1 MSTTNED
8 QRRRDSREEKQAM
21 KMVFAKQKP
30 PKKEAASCDTA
41 SSGEL
46 LSTTIEAADAQGI
59 LNYVERTTG
68 GRWLPA
74 PSPSE
79 SICIYRFRAEYM
91 VDAISLLMM
100 ARCHVIRATF
110 ELGELPDVSAEIIV
124 RGLTLEDMRGLC
136 RTVKDGHVMLQTMQ
150 PFESYTGK
158 RDYDLK

>member
-1 MSTTNED
+1 MSATNEE

-21 KMVFAKQKP
+21 RMVFAKQKP

-46 LSTTIEAADAQGI
+46 LSTTIEAADAQGT
-59 LNYVERTTG
+59 LNYVEGITG
-68 GRWLPA
+68 ERRLPA
-74 PSPSE
+74 PSPSAP
-79 SICIYRFRAEYM
+79 ICIYRFRAECM
-91 VDAISLLMM
+91 VGVISLLRMV
-100 ARCHVIRATF
+100 RCHAILATF

-136 RTVKDGHVMLQTMQ
+136 RTVEDGHVMLETMQ
-150 PFESYTGK
+150 PFESYTGE